1 MSGDEIIKRLKDIKQ
16 DVLNVNLKS
25 AMKKID
31 YLEDDIFMY
40 RRNSL

>member
-1 MSGDEIIKRLKDIKQ
+1 MDGNEIIERLKDIRK

-40 RRNSL
+40 KNNSL

>member
-1 MSGDEIIKRLKDIKQ
+1 MDGNEIIKRLKDIRE
-16 DVLNVNLKS
+16 DVVNVNLKS

-40 RRNSL
+40 RNNCL

>member
-1 MSGDEIIKRLKDIKQ
+1 MDGKEIIERLKDIRK
-16 DVLNVNLKS
+16 DVLNINLKS

-40 RRNSL
+40 KDNCL